1 MDGGDGIDLIAARHD
16 RQGPTVLDGIAILF
30 LPFFLALGWLAYV
43 GWLLGLPGDLVLVL
57 GMITAA
63 SMLGWILRHHSIDFW
78 DIRWIAAPIVTSW
91 MFHTLGWSQHTLA
104 WADAVMHLFQASN
117 HLGMSDFL
125 PHSNLRYRSP
135 AVPGVLGYELFF
147 GRDDDR
153 IFVVPFLLMMASA
166 WQVQCLGERV
176 GSISFALVAAMS
188 FLLLPTT
195 RYWGQMAMTDVASAG
210 LWVLLLHAT
219 LLSDNTPSD
228 PRRARVVGLV
238 AGLLMM
244 TKYTYAY
251 ALGLLGWFLLRDR
264 SMNRVT
270 AFLQGWLLMTVPWM
284 IHQTLTEG
292 HPFHPILVQLHF
304 TVDSAFGVVGT
315 HEPAVFLYDLQ
326 QNLPLWLYLLS
337 MIALIIGWRTN
348 TSFVTAS
355 LVLSLPLLVL
365 NGYILDFG
373 EPRYNLPLH
382 AITLISFG
390 PVSLLRINS
399 DRLTE
404 TLRIWVPSGGIILML
419 LVAGS
424 TNILTLRDEGESARL
439 RIENYDSWNSFEISV
454 LEGHDDVDL
463 LLAGRYHTISWKADV
478 EAVRFDNRFM
488 GLPWEQTGDY
498 IADCILATGATHL
511 LTTNVAPYFDGERF
525 FDHALGHPMIELHD
539 LEVEGWWSAALWRVD
554 PVANLPINGT
564 VATHNGTIHGDLLIL
579 REGESMTVGPQD
591 VMVRWFEIT
600 TLRPDQQAMRVL
612 TGQDSLI
619 LSGEVDPVPISGN
632 TTMSA
637 HHDRVR
643 YIWLTEEVVA

>member
-1 MDGGDGIDLIAARHD
+1 MEGDGIDLIAARHD
-16 RQGPTVLDGIAILF
+16 RQAPTVLDGIAILF

-63 SMLGWILRHHSIDFW
+63 SMLGWLLRHRSIDFR

-176 GSISFALVAAMS
+176 GSISFALVATMS

-195 RYWGQMAMTDVASAG
+195 RYWGQMAMTDVASTG

-228 PRRARVVGLV
+228 PQRARVVGLV

-270 AFLQGWLLMTVPWM
+270 AFLQGWLLLTVPWM

-337 MIALIIGWRTN
+337 MIALIVGWRTN
-348 TSFVTAS
+348 PSFVTAS
-355 LVLSLPLLVL
+355 LVLSFPLLVL

-373 EPRYNLPLH
+373 EPRYNLPLY
-382 AITLISFG
+382 AIALISFG
-390 PVSLLRINS
+390 PVSLLRIDS
-399 DRLTE
+399 ARLTE
-404 TLRIWVPSGGIILML
+404 TQRIWVPSGGIILML

-424 TNILTLRDEGESARL
+424 TNIFTLRDEEESAKL
-439 RIENYDSWNSFEISV
+439 RIENYDSWSSFEIRV

-498 IADCILATGATHL
+498 IADCILSTGATHL
-511 LTTNVAPYFDGERF
+511 LTTNVAPYFEGERF

-554 PVANLPINGT
+554 SVANLPINGT

-579 REGESMTVGPQD
+579 REGESMTLGPQD
-591 VMVRWFEIT
+591 VMVRWFDVT

-632 TTMSA
+632 TTMST